1 MTPGLFRATPG
12 PSVPAVLLAGLRID
26 RHPTRWQVRQV
37 GGDHGVHVAGVGQA
51 EALREFH
58 SRGTKSVGLGVDAEN
73 PTGALR
79 VAEAAGGTVVQR
91 FTTFE
96 RELLREAGTV
106 TLLRGAARRVR
117 DVARPARA

>member
-1 MTPGLFRATPG
+1 MAQCRYEPPGSDLGWFE
-12 PSVPAVLLAGLRID
+12 LLAVDRAWRRRGLGRALLL
-26 RHPTRWQVRQV
+26 H
-37 GGDHGVHVAGVGQA
+37 
-51 EALREFH
+51 ALREFH

-96 RELLREAGTV
+96 RELLRKRGPV

-117 DVARPARA
+117 DLARPARA